1 MNTLPCGAPHH
12 LYPDTLCT
20 EPAGHYRR
28 DRDPHAGPLI
38 VGGRERGG
46 AAWDEPKDRRM
57 SDRHT
62 ADTIT
67 DDALDALYEQLNEA
81 RQWARHGYEIGQRH
95 CGWSDHGVAP
105 AWLTEGWPP
114 HIDSCEHL
122 QQMAEFD
129 MALTRVR
136 AVLADPAALDW
147 RQRIREALDGP
158 APAATEATDDEHLGG
173 HPAQPGAPRCTA
185 TWQIPDTGQ
194 LARCWRP
201 ADHNTSP
208 GYQTHMGETEQGSRH
223 QWIGTEPGAVPH
235 RDAIDQPKE
244 Q

>member
-1 MNTLPCGAPHH
+1 VTNQPTPEDVLRLEGALH
-12 LYPDTLCT
+12 LM
-20 EPAGHYRR
+20 RF
-28 DRDPHAGPLI
+28 
-38 VGGRERGG
+38 
-46 AAWDEPKDRRM
+46 
-57 SDRHT
+57 
-62 ADTIT
+62 
-67 DDALDALYEQLNEA
+67 ALDRLIEA
-81 RQWARHGYEIGQRH
+81 EHRPAPEYLRDLLDRVTGDPGEPCDREAQYARADR
-95 CGWSDHGVAP
+95 
-105 AWLTEGWPP
+105 
-114 HIDSCEHL
+114 
-122 QQMAEFD
+122 AE
-129 MALTRVR
+129 AAIRRVR

-147 RQRIREALDGP
+147 RQRTREALDGP

-235 RDAIDQPKE
+235 RDAIDPPKE

>member
-1 MNTLPCGAPHH
+1 MNTPPCGAPHH

-46 AAWDEPKDRRM
+46 AAWDEPKERRM

-67 DDALDALYEQLNEA
+67 DDALDALYEQLDAAEA
-81 RQWARHGYEIGQRH
+81 SEAQQQLATVREAFAAATTRAARAQ
-95 CGWSDHGVAP
+95 A
-105 AWLTEGWPP
+105 
-114 HIDSCEHL
+114 
-122 QQMAEFD
+122 
-129 MALTRVR
+129 ALDRVR
-136 AVLADPAALDW
+136 ALHPQEGDYCAVCTTDFGRLSAPWPCPTIRAIGEEPA
-147 RQRIREALDGP
+147 P
-158 APAATEATDDEHLGG
+158 APAATQATDDEHLGG